1 MFWIKFNKGALFGM
15 GVLQTPFSKNTSE
28 ELLSAFLYLQM
39 DPVFSYFLFFQQYVL
54 FLWKY
59 YRICNNTLSKFV
71 ILSWN
76 ISINI
81 S

>member
-39 DPVFSYFLFFQQYVL
+39 DPVFSYFLFFQ
-54 FLWKY
+54 
-59 YRICNNTLSKFV
+59 
-71 ILSWN
+71 
-76 ISINI
+76 
-81 S
+81 